1 MTPKASF
8 QHLEQKAMPK
18 DDKPKIRHVKKKKKK
33 KKLAGCTIIFSHGAL
48 IGAMVVCWIMQ
59 FWPQACVNAT
69 KPMAYSTNAALRC
82 WYYNGLFAV
91 FHIVQSQVCQDII
104 FCISIHIKA
113 WKYLKYKLHVNPC
126 LSRKDMDPAKK
137 SCFDN
142 IELLD
147 VLLFLSQD

>member
-1 MTPKASF
+1 MS
-8 QHLEQKAMPK
+8 
-18 DDKPKIRHVKKKKKK
+18 KKKEKKK
-33 KKLAGCTIIFSHGAL
+33 TSRLYNYFQSWSFNWRHGSMLNNAILTTSMRKCNKTNGVFHQCCITLL
-48 IGAMVVCWIMQ
+48 ILQWAI
-59 FWPQACVNAT
+59 
-69 KPMAYSTNAALRC
+69 
-82 WYYNGLFAV
+82 AV

-126 LSRKDMDPAKK
+126 LSSKDMDPAKK

-147 VLLFLSQD
+147 VLSFLSQD